1 MKVAVKVVP
10 NASRDEV
17 VGWLGQE
24 LKVRVQAPPEAGKAN
39 KRLRR
44 LLAQFCGLP
53 QEAVVVV
60 SGQSNARKI
69 IELKGI
75 EGERLK
81 ALVDGSERR

>member
-1 MKVAVKVVP
+1 MKVAVKVLP

-39 KRLRR
+39 KRLCR

-53 QEAVVVV
+53 EGAVAVV

-69 IELKGI
+69 IELNGI
-75 EGERLK
+75 EGDRLK
-81 ALVDGSERR
+81 ALVDGV